1 MECFDWDAWYDK
13 MPGADHDVLHVA
25 GRCQVASSSIELWLE
40 PGNEGI
46 VDDPELIVLELR
58 ANEPPAGDDMM
69 VEKEVSW
76 KGRAPGIK
84 RVRIQGGARAGVTVR
99 DVH

>member
-1 MECFDWDAWYDK
+1 MECMDWDAWYDQ

-25 GRCQVASSSIELWLE
+25 GRCEVESSSVELSLE

-58 ANEPPAGDDMM
+58 VQRAPAGDDMM
-69 VEKEVSW
+69 AEKEVSW
-76 KGRAPGIK
+76 KGTAPGIK
-84 RVRIQGGARAGVTVR
+84 QVRIQGAADATIKVR